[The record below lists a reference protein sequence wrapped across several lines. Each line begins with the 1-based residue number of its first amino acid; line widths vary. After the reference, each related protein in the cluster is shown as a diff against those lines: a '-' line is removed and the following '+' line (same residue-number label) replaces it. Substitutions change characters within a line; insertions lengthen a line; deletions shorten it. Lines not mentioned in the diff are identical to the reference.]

1 MQDSTSYF
9 QVIALKQEKL
19 SLSVGLRWKRVLAVV
34 LLIVYQ
40 ITGQLV
46 LSSLVIY
53 FIITHCIEKKGRG
66 KHHFV
71 SGIQS
76 QLLEV
81 YHKPEYFQN
90 ALLAV
95 ADRAR

>member
-46 LSSLVIY
+46 LSSLVIR
-53 FIITHCIEKKGRG
+53 HAEVQCIQRLRDATAEFSNNYYA
-66 KHHFV
+66 HAM
-71 SGIQS
+71 S
-76 QLLEV
+76 
-81 YHKPEYFQN
+81 
-90 ALLAV
+90 
-95 ADRAR
+95 DR